1 MGLDSNKKLKSY
13 IEREQLYCV
22 LNNTKWDKLFSCL
35 EPHKNYLDFQRKD
48 LDESSPIENKWND
61 DIYEIFGLSQKIEW
75 LNIHIFKSHES
86 DVLDLIKKAH
96 IPLSKQGEN
105 YRVWGYIRQGV
116 SPEWLYT

>member
-1 MGLDSNKKLKSY
+1 MGLDSNKKLKGY

-22 LNNTKWDKLFSCL
+22 LNDTKWDKLFNCL
-35 EPHKNYLDFQRKD
+35 EPYKNYLDFQRKD
-48 LDESSPIENKWND
+48 LDEISPIENKWND

-86 DVLDLIKKAH
+86 DILDLIRKNN

-105 YRVWGYIRQGV
+105 YRVWGYIRQGI